1 MTLNETITHICLTV
15 NLPVLGTPG
24 TFNNNYRWVMTKQL
38 LPIVSEN

>member
-24 TFNNNYRWVMTKQL
+24 TFNNNYRWDLFLVQT
-38 LPIVSEN
+38 VTWNEE